1 MTTALLI
8 ATGIILIV
16 AVLALVYRIIN
27 LVGIAK
33 EDSNKVTFSNKINGA
48 LFPILLV
55 VGLGL
60 IYWSYNDASQY
71 FLPEAASLHGKET
84 DALFNITLGVVFAA
98 FVVTHLLLFTFPFFF
113 QYSEKRKADFYPHN
127 DKLEIAWTAV
137 PAIVMAVLVIFG
149 WRAWADITAPAS
161 DSAIQVELMGKQFAW
176 EIRYPGKDLKLG
188 KYNVANIDNTNSMG
202 IDFDDVNANDDF
214 MAREIVLPVGKEVEL
229 KIRAIDVIH
238 SVFLP
243 HFRVKMDA
251 VPGMPTRFKF
261 TPSITTSEMR
271 TKTNNPKFNYELACT
286 EVCGYGHFG
295 MRRIVKIVS
304 QAEYD
309 EWLMKQKSWL
319 EKNPD
324 YMATWEAKKAEK
336 EAVAQAR

>member
-1 MTTALLI
+1 MTTALLF
-8 ATGIILIV
+8 ATGAILII
-16 AVLALVYRIIN
+16 AVLALVYRIIT

-33 EDSNKVTFSNKINGA
+33 GDEKKVSSSNKINA
-48 LFPILLV
+48 AIFPILLV
-55 VGLGL
+55 VGFGL

-71 FLPEAASLHGKET
+71 FLPEAASIHGKET
-84 DALFNITLGVVFAA
+84 DSLFNITLGIVFAA
-98 FVVTHLLLFTFPFFF
+98 FALTHILLFTFPFFF
-113 QYSEKRKADFYPHN
+113 QHSEKRKAHYYPHN
-127 DKLEIAWTAV
+127 DMLEIAWTAV

-149 WRAWADITAPAS
+149 WRAWSDITAPAT
-161 DSAIQVELMGKQFAW
+161 DEAIQVELMGKQFAW

-188 KYNVANIDNTNSMG
+188 KYDVANIDNTNSMG
-202 IDFDDVNANDDF
+202 VDFDDVNATDDF

-261 TPSITTSEMR
+261 TPTITTEEMR
-271 TKTNNPKFNYELACT
+271 KKTNNAKFNYELACT

-295 MRRIVKIVS
+295 MRKIVKIVT
-304 QAEYD
+304 QKEYD
-309 EWLMKQKSWL
+309 AWLQKQKPWL

-324 YMATWEAKKAEK
+324 YMAEWEAKKSK
-336 EAVAQAR
+336 DSVAQAN